1 MSMASRRSKKSKTRL
16 IWFLLALLAPVY
28 AMASPQGGQTQYW
41 IRIADKQDN
50 LAAVHDLMDGLSGE
64 IEKDELRIC
73 MDNNEYA
80 LVHTG
85 AADPDAAFLI
95 REKVSQHLGAK
106 VHTAIVHYDPAQCFS
121 TAHFVKKAAGKTFPP
136 MPTPAAKRQKARD
149 SRPSVHIYPDIAGHP
164 RKKGGRRE
172 TTDQAT
178 VLSKSMV
185 QVLPELSTQ
194 VYLSNLDIN
203 RITCMGNR
211 PVKDV
216 IFSAEK
222 GVTAKINGSNA
233 FIKLQMH
240 RDNSSIKPKAV
251 EDPVEL
257 YVVCGNAG
265 DVYTVIG
272 VPKKIP
278 AQWIQLVSKTGD
290 VKKNLSLFE
299 GKDFEKKVVTL
310 VKQAWTGEYPDSY
323 AIEDIDRRLTIEA
336 LEWLDITLRRTV
348 DVEGEGFRIKEYAL
362 LVSDNAA
369 EAHYGIREK
378 QFVLPRLSEH
388 PLAITLDGLI
398 VRKETPTRLFIVE
411 RSEQEPRIGIGRPTT
426 K

>member
-1 MSMASRRSKKSKTRL
+1 MSMASRRSRKTETRL
-16 IWFLLALLAPVY
+16 IWFLLILLSPVCALAN
-28 AMASPQGGQTQYW
+28 PQGDQFRYW
-41 IRIADKQDN
+41 IRIGDKQDN
-50 LAAVHDLMDGLSGE
+50 LAAVHELLAGLSGE
-64 IEKDELRIC
+64 IEKDALRIC

-95 REKVSQHLGAK
+95 REKVSQQLGAE

-121 TAHFVKKAAGKTFPP
+121 TAHFLKKAAGKTSPP
-136 MPTPAAKRQKARD
+136 MPMPAAKQKKAPN
-149 SRPSVHIYPDIAGHP
+149 SGPSVHIYPDIVGHI
-164 RKKGGRRE
+164 RKGGGQLE
-172 TTDQAT
+172 TSDHAT

-240 RDNSSIKPKAV
+240 RDHLSVKPQAI

-265 DVYTVIG
+265 DVYTIIG

-290 VKKNLSLFE
+290 VKRNLSLFE

-323 AIEDIDRRLTIEA
+323 TVEDIDRRLTIGGMA
-336 LEWLDITLRRTV
+336 WLDVTLRRTV

-362 LVSDNAA
+362 LLSDNAV
-369 EAHYGIREK
+369 EAHRGIREK
-378 QFVLPRLSEH
+378 QFVRPRLSEH
-388 PLAITLDGLI
+388 PLAITLDSLI

-411 RSEQEPRIGIGRPTT
+411 RSIREPRIGIGRPTT